1 MGGLEWPGT
10 IILILLVVSS
20 AFIKWWKD
28 LKKYHI
34 PSEEEHTGKK
44 VEDLPEYP
52 DFELAQPG
60 ETTDIKEGNED
71 SEAARDFKTAVA
83 DVHHLHNQLP
93 PEEEEPPTLDLPGL
107 TRDIRTALQ
116 PDHALL
122 KRSVSVVKIPGN
134 LSYWDPDTI
143 KPVMAYPEFDIPMY
157 EPLRNISTELLVP
170 NLNLIPQN
178 SITLLET
185 NQRFIESYMVGLN
198 HEMARELLWREYVTD
213 QRGTYFRQF
222 WDVSNYVNMDDS
234 LSEEELKEK
243 LRDIKPIHTWQQS
256 SDLGKHNNREDE
268 GDITQLVLVIRG
280 DLLKKYPNA
289 VIYAQKAKW
298 QTKSDD
304 GEETIDNT
312 KPRLLQ
318 EVDETSKE
326 DIKYPL
332 YGAKVEPDITFLGF
346 DLTAEEAKGGTGVSG
361 DTEPGWFF
369 VIEERVGEPRFG
381 LDVVKEGNDPPS
393 LDSWNDMTWKHINK
407 DSAGNLKLSDDIT
420 LDSDDGNPENV
431 VWGNSSNAAD
441 MAYILFQLPV
451 RVGVHA
457 SEMLKGIE

>member
-1 MGGLEWPGT
+1 M
-10 IILILLVVSS
+10 
-20 AFIKWWKD
+20 
-28 LKKYHI
+28 
-34 PSEEEHTGKK
+34 
-44 VEDLPEYP
+44 PEYS
-52 DFELAQPG
+52 DFELVEPG
-60 ETTDIKEGNED
+60 ETADFSKGDED
-71 SEAARDFKTAVA
+71 SETAKAFKTALA

-93 PEEEEPPTLDLPGL
+93 PQEEEPPALDLSGL
-107 TRDIRTALQ
+107 SRDIQTALQ

-122 KRSVSVVKIPGN
+122 KRSVSVVKVPVE

-143 KPVMAYPEFDIPMY
+143 KPVMAYPGFDIPMY

-185 NQRFIESYMVGLN
+185 NQSFIESYMVGLN

-222 WDVSNYVNMDDS
+222 WDVSNYVNMDES
-234 LSEEELKEK
+234 LSEEEVREK
-243 LRDIKPIHTWQQS
+243 LRDIKPIHTWQRS
-256 SDLGKHNNREDE
+256 SGLGSHNNREDG
-268 GDITQLVLVIRG
+268 GDVTQLVLVIRG

-289 VIYAQKAKW
+289 VIYAQKAEW
-298 QTKSDD
+298 QTTSAD

-318 EVDETSKE
+318 EVDETSKG

-332 YGAKVEPDITFLGF
+332 YGAKVEPDITFIGF
-346 DLTAEEAKGGTGVSG
+346 DLTAEQAKGGTGEPG
-361 DTEPGWFF
+361 DTDPGWFF

-381 LDVVKEGNDPPS
+381 LDVVKEGSEPPT
-393 LDSWNDMTWKHINK
+393 LGTWNDMAWEHIGIN
-407 DSAGNLKLSDDIT
+407 DGSTLDLNDDIT
-420 LDSDDGNPENV
+420 LADGGDNPEQV
-431 VWGNSSNAAD
+431 VWGSSSNAAD